1 MATTDV
7 IVVAPDRVFRRSIV
21 FMLESGGFGAVPHA
35 SLSAAFGSH
44 APPGGVCAVIDEE
57 AIGDRQRAH
66 GLFRRFAR
74 PIILLV
80 SIFHETPDFPGVK
93 NLTKPLLGES
103 LLDAVRHAVGGT
115 GPDT

>member
-35 SLSAAFGSH
+35 SIEAAFQSFAIRG
-44 APPGGVCAVIDEE
+44 AGCAVVDEE
-57 AIGDRQRAH
+57 AVRDTQFAH
-66 GLFRRFAR
+66 GLFRRFAK

-80 SIFHETPDFPGVK
+80 SIFRATPDEPGMK
-93 NLTKPLLGES
+93 YLAKPLLGEA
-103 LLDAVRHAVGGT
+103 LLQSVRHAIGGAD
-115 GPDT
+115 PDT